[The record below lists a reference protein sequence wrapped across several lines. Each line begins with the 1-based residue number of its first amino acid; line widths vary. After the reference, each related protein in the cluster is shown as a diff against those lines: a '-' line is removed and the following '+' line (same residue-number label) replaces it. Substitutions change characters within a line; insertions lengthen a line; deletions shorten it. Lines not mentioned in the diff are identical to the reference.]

1 MEGGANGFAGLLPC
15 EGFGGRGGDLGGFE
29 VEEGEGWGALVFCG
43 ETDGAA
49 REIGVVDD
57 GGEHGVERVAGEGS
71 VEERGVEEVGDAA
84 VFVESEPS
92 AGDAVEGGGERV
104 GVVEER
110 LLTVAEGGDA
120 ETAVGVGHEGAAAG
134 HGDGF
139 RVAVWERHGERH
151 FAGQG
156 VVETAPCVEP
166 VDVEVGGEGFARR
179 VHLVAAG
186 GAETGDGEVSALA
199 FRGEEESGEGVVVEG
214 GEGGLEGGAAFGEG
228 GVERGEEGFVAFDG
242 GVCGVVSGETAE
254 EGGEVAEADVE
265 GFEGGDGGG
274 ECGIRGWG
282 GGEVGG
288 EGVFEGQVVRGT
300 EGGEP

>member
-1 MEGGANGFAGLLPC
+1 
-15 EGFGGRGGDLGGFE
+15 
-29 VEEGEGWGALVFCG
+29 
-43 ETDGAA
+43 
-49 REIGVVDD
+49 
-57 GGEHGVERVAGEGS
+57 
-71 VEERGVEEVGDAA
+71 
-84 VFVESEPS
+84 
-92 AGDAVEGGGERV
+92 
-104 GVVEER
+104 
-110 LLTVAEGGDA
+110 
-120 ETAVGVGHEGAAAG
+120 
-134 HGDGF
+134 
-139 RVAVWERHGERH
+139 
-151 FAGQG
+151 
-156 VVETAPCVEP
+156 
-166 VDVEVGGEGFARR
+166 
-179 VHLVAAG
+179 VAAG

-199 FRGEEESGEGVVVEG
+199 FRGEEESGEGVVVES

-274 ECGIRGWG
+274 ERGIRLGR